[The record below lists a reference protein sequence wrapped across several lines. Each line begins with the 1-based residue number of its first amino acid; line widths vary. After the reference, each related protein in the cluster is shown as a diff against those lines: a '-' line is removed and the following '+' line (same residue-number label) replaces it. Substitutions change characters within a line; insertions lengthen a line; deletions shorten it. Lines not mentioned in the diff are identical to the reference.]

1 MFKPLILVKKWMG
14 IVQLD
19 FQVLFQVHVCL
30 SDASERRNF
39 CVKQQRWQA
48 NVKSERKE
56 VVLRL
61 ERTRPLGRR
70 DR

>member
-39 CVKQQRWQA
+39 CVKQQRWLSQGG
-48 NVKSERKE
+48 RKE
-56 VVLRL
+56 GSCVKN
-61 ERTRPLGRR
+61 RTNAASR
-70 DR
+70 